1 MACSALQLI
10 STQRA
15 DHRRH
20 AQVLIIVLVGA
31 DQRDGR
37 HADVA
42 ARAGLVVVRRGL
54 GDRLGLLDVVHHGF
68 FAPLVVDALPAAPQG
83 FPIKIY
89 SDLGWLR
96 RLVAACRPHEQIG
109 GGCEKSSKGLLKE
122 RVAKKPTR
130 PVCLRTVSVALCPT
144 QTSPGS
150 VSRGGRGPGA
160 SSAALSMP
168 RPRTGNGTKH
178 SRDHPS

>member
-20 AQVLIIVLVGA
+20 AQVLVVVLVGA

-42 ARAGLVVVRRGL
+42 ARAGLVVVRRGRV
-54 GDRLGLLDVVHHGF
+54 DRFRLLDVIHHGAF
-68 FAPLVVDALPAAPQG
+68 FAPLVVSALPAAPQG
-83 FPIKIY
+83 FPIEIY
-89 SDLGWLR
+89 SALGGLR
-96 RLVAACRPHEQIG
+96 RPLAACRPHEQIWRRLR
-109 GGCEKSSKGLLKE
+109 EKQGQLSKGLLKG

-144 QTSPGS
+144 QTSSGS
-150 VSRGGRGPGA
+150 VSR
-160 SSAALSMP
+160 LS
-168 RPRTGNGTKH
+168 RWTWRAIRH
-178 SRDHPS
+178 SRWT